1 MIVDVLREIAADEG
15 RHAAHG
21 WDVVRF
27 CLSEGGKPVAGALLG
42 ALTALPDVHP
52 KVSKALGGEDGSWEE
67 WGLPGQ
73 ALEAEEYARAT
84 KDLKQRVR
92 VLVETQFGKCA

>member
-27 CLSEGGKPVAGALLG
+27 CLSEGGEHVAAALLG
-42 ALTALPDVHP
+42 AVAALPDVHP
-52 KVSKALGGEDGSWEE
+52 GVTGDLGGEDGSWEE
-67 WGLPGQ
+67 WGLPGRQ
-73 ALEAEEYARAT
+73 LENEEYARASA
-84 KDLKQRVR
+84 DLKERVR
-92 VLVETQFGKCA
+92 LLVVNQVPQCA